1 MQERL
6 KAVWEK
12 IKEFWFKFNR
22 TQRILFI
29 VIFVV
34 TVVAIIVVANIVSRD
49 KMVVIKTCESASEA
63 VEVRTL
69 LEGEGISCT
78 IDNNNVVRVSED
90 DSNEAR
96 LVLGSNSIS
105 SDGYSLNDAISGS
118 MSETSVD
125 RERKY
130 KAYLE
135 SRFENILE
143 SMDGIKDAKVTIS
156 FVDKGSTI
164 FSENE
169 DASITAKLTLT
180 KELTDEQAE
189 TIGLFLATNV
199 GNHNTNNV
207 VVMDN
212 QANTLYYGGTSNVSS
227 TQTANQ
233 KVTTTYTNAIIAK
246 AKSLFLSSGWYT
258 DVTVTP
264 NLVFDFDDVEIVE
277 HKYSAPEGTENGL
290 PHTSYVINSE
300 GSFTNAG
307 GEAGTESNDND
318 TDYLIQNGDGTT
330 STYSLS
336 QYEWL
341 QDEVITT
348 TKPAK
353 GEYKPG
359 ESSLAIV
366 AVRKIIVNE
375 GEVELGDLTWEEY
388 KRQNSDPVET
398 TLDDRFYDL
407 ICAATGISRDDI
419 SIMTYDRFEFYDKE
433 EAKSSPFYVI
443 QIILALV
450 IAGLLVFIIIRST
463 RPVAVGETEP
473 ELSVEDMLA
482 TTKENRVPLDDIN
495 LQDKSETRIA
505 IEKFVDENPEAV
517 ALLLR
522 NWLNDGWQ

>member
-6 KAVWEK
+6 RAIWEK
-12 IKEFWFKFNR
+12 IKAFWLKFNR
-22 TQRILFI
+22 TQQILFI

-34 TVVAIIVVANIVSRD
+34 TIAAIIIVANIVNKD
-49 KMVVIKTCESASEA
+49 KMVIIRTCESASEA
-63 VEVRTL
+63 VEVRAL
-69 LEGEGISCT
+69 LTDSGINCT
-78 IDNNNVVRVSED
+78 VDDNNVVRVSED
-90 DSNEAR
+90 DNNEAR
-96 LVLGSNSIS
+96 LILGSNNIS
-105 SDGYSLNDAISGS
+105 TDGYSLSDAISGS
-118 MSETSVD
+118 MSETSID

-135 SRFENILE
+135 SRFERILKT
-143 SMDGIKDAKVTIS
+143 MDGIKDAKVTIS
-156 FVDKGSTI
+156 FADKGSTI

-180 KELTDEQAE
+180 KPISDEQAE
-189 TIGLFLATNV
+189 TIGLFLSTNV

-227 TQTANQ
+227 VQSANQ
-233 KVTTTYTNAIIAK
+233 KVTNTYANAIIAK
-246 AKSLFLSSGWYT
+246 AKSLFISTGWYT

-264 NLVFDFDDVEIVE
+264 NLVFDFDEVEVVE
-277 HKYSAPEGTENGL
+277 YHYHAPEGTENGL
-290 PHTSYVINSE
+290 PHSSYVINSE
-300 GSFTNAG
+300 GSFTNAS

-318 TDYLIQNGDGTT
+318 IDYMIQNGDGTT
-330 STYSLS
+330 STYTLS

-353 GEYKPG
+353 GEYKAK

-366 AVRKIIVNE
+366 AVRKIVVNE
-375 GEVELGDLTWEEY
+375 GEVELGDLTWDEY
-388 KRQNSDPVET
+388 KRQNNDPVET
-398 TLDDRFYDL
+398 ELDDRFYDL
-407 ICAATGISRDDI
+407 ICAATGIDREDI
-419 SIMTYDRFEFYDKE
+419 SIITYDRFEFFDKE
-433 EAKSSPFYVI
+433 VAKSSPYFI
-443 QIILALV
+443 IMIILAVLM
-450 IAGLLVFIIIRST
+450 AAALAFIIIRST

-482 TTKENRVPLDDIN
+482 STKENRNPLEDID

-522 NWLNDGWQ
+522 NWLNEGWQ